1 MWTTHLTG
9 GGVIIGCRCESCR
22 FNWKLRLELNS
33 DWFVTDADGKSYS
46 HLLLITVRQVK
57 LSTTSD
63 LNGKGLNAMCKVSIT
78 LVGQVK
84 GLNPITRPLSVQ
96 LIIAVDVQPAVHAPA
111 QQQHNSKSR
120 KCNTQLSWTWC
131 NYCTTMFCTTIYG
144 STSQMYKTKLAA
156 NIQEHSSE
164 DIKVQISTYNLIHGR
179 TRV

>member
-1 MWTTHLTG
+1 MWTGHLTG

-22 FNWKLRLELNS
+22 FNWKLWLELNS
-33 DWFVTDADGKSYS
+33 DGFVTDADGKSYS

-131 NYCTTMFCTTIYG
+131 NYCTTMYCT
-144 STSQMYKTKLAA
+144 TSQMYKTKLAA

>member
-1 MWTTHLTG
+1 MGTFVDELTLSGWQYVNHLTG

-33 DWFVTDADGKSYS
+33 DGFVTDADGKSYS

-120 KCNTQLSWTWC
+120 KCNTQLNLVQLLYYNIWKYITDVQNKTSSKHTRTFKWR
-131 NYCTTMFCTTIYG
+131 YQ
-144 STSQMYKTKLAA
+144 STNK
-156 NIQEHSSE
+156 
-164 DIKVQISTYNLIHGR
+164 
-179 TRV
+179 

>member
-33 DWFVTDADGKSYS
+33 DGFVTDADGKSYS

-120 KCNTQLSWTWC
+120 KCNTQLNLVQLLYYNIWKYITDVQNKTSSKHTRTFKWR
-131 NYCTTMFCTTIYG
+131 YQ
-144 STSQMYKTKLAA
+144 STNK
-156 NIQEHSSE
+156 
-164 DIKVQISTYNLIHGR
+164 
-179 TRV
+179 